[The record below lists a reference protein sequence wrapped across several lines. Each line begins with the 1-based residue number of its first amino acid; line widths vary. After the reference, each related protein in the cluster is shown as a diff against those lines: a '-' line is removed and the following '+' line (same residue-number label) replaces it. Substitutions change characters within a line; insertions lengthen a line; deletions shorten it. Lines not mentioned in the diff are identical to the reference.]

1 MTSASKSDDYYWFYR
16 DLLSRNINNDDNHG
30 IEDTHLESYDHS
42 TQVPACVKKTTTLS
56 IFDCK
61 CAIIQLY
68 GKSIPTKEIASTLQ
82 NSCSWV
88 PDGTGVT
95 YEQFY
100 TLLNELS
107 RQNIIIKSS
116 SSCASSY
123 YNYLD
128 KKGKG
133 WITADDF
140 RGALSTVAPSLARK
154 YADDI
159 FALADIH
166 QVGQVTKRS
175 YVTSSHHRR
184 INSSKSY
191 DDDDD
196 DDDDEY

>member
-1 MTSASKSDDYYWFYR
+1 MMSKNDDYYWIYR
-16 DLLSRNINNDDNHG
+16 DLLSRNINDDNDYHG
-30 IEDTHLESYDHS
+30 FHDAHVESHDRL
-42 TQVPACVKKTTTLS
+42 TQVCFKTTIS

-61 CAIIQLY
+61 CAMIQLY
-68 GKSIPTKEIASTLQ
+68 GKSIPTKEIASILQ
-82 NSCSWV
+82 SRCKWV
-88 PDGTGVT
+88 ADGTGVT
-95 YEQFY
+95 YEQFH
-100 TLLNELS
+100 TLLSELS

-116 SSCASSY
+116 SASSY

-159 FALADIH
+159 FAVTDIH

-175 YVTSSHHRR
+175 YITSSHHHR
-184 INSSKSY
+184 INSKAC
-191 DDDDD
+191 DG
-196 DDDDEY
+196 DDEDEY